1 MLNSK
6 TSLPAAAALPDE
18 LYTTPGGRATLAL
31 ADLLR
36 QRIAAAGPLGFAE
49 FMAGALYHP
58 ELGYYARSSRQVGR
72 GGDFFTSVS
81 VGPLFGEL
89 LARRFCAW
97 WEGAGGPTPWRIIE
111 SGAHDGTLA
120 ADILNGLARLNP
132 AALAALQYAIPEPLP
147 QLRAAQMETLQPFAG
162 QVSVVASAAELAAAP
177 LPGIAF
183 GNEVLDALPF
193 HVVEWRLGRWQACK
207 VGCTPDGGFC
217 WVLGQLPA
225 DAAWVAALG
234 PEFPEGYRTEI
245 RTNHAA
251 FIRPL
256 LAGLTQGR
264 VLWLDYGFATPEYY
278 HPARTGGTL
287 RTFSRHRA
295 AADPLQTPGE
305 IDLTAHVD
313 FTAVAQTCVALGCH
327 VAGFRTQAA
336 WLTAVA
342 RPWLLAMEDRPDAR
356 LLRQFQTLV
365 HPAHLGACFQVLE
378 MSWRES
384 PPATATAA
392 DWHRLALPE

>member
-1 MLNSK
+1 M
-6 TSLPAAAALPDE
+6 PDDV
-18 LYTTPGGRATLAL
+18 YTTPGGRATLAL
-31 ADLLR
+31 SERLR

-49 FMAGALYHP
+49 FMASALYHP
-58 ELGYYARSSRQVGR
+58 ALGYYARTPRQVGQ

-97 WEGAGGPTPWRIIE
+97 WHGAGCPSPWRIIE

-120 ADILNGLARLNP
+120 ADILKALTHLDP
-132 AALAALQYAIPEPLP
+132 PALAALQYAIAEPLP
-147 QLRAAQMETLQPFAG
+147 QLRAAQLVTLRPFAG
-162 QVSVVASAAELAAAP
+162 QARVVASAAELAAAP

-193 HVVEWRLGRWQACK
+193 HVVEWHHGRWQACN
-207 VGCTPDGGFC
+207 VGCTAEGGFR
-217 WVLGQLPA
+217 WVLAEIPA
-225 DAAWVAALG
+225 EPDLIAALAALG

-251 FIRPL
+251 FIGPL

-264 VLWLDYGFATPEYY
+264 VLWLDYGFAKPEYY
-278 HPARTGGTL
+278 HPARTAGTL
-287 RTFSRHRA
+287 RTFSGHRA
-295 AADPLQTPGE
+295 AAEPLQSPGE

-313 FTAVAQTCVALGCH
+313 FTAVAETCVALGCR
-327 VAGFRTQAA
+327 VAAFCTQAA

-365 HPAHLGACFQVLE
+365 HPAHLGTRFHVLE
-378 MSWRES
+378 LAWHES
-384 PPATATAA
+384 PPPTASSA
-392 DWHRLALPE
+392 DWHRLAWSE